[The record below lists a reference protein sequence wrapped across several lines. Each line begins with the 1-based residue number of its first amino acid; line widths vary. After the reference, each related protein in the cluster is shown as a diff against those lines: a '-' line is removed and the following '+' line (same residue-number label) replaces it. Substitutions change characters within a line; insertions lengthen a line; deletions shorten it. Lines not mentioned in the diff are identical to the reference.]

1 MLGDLLDLPVI
12 EASPYIQNA
21 SLISFLG
28 ASGAEIDGA
37 KVAEPN
43 VPRPGVYTDANG
55 RERAVFPKQGK
66 SMVANAFTIISVG
79 GGVGYNI
86 LNDGYTQLVSVFVIF
101 GGDGVIVQS
110 GGYASLTNSASNFGT
125 RALKATGFRDEAYEF
140 DVGTVTNVIN
150 QTDNNGAQTG
160 RQIIEVGGQTLTNF
174 PIEDYI
180 IKFDGY
186 TNTDPSKE
194 YFILGVELSL
204 IHI

>member
-1 MLGDLLDLPVI
+1 M
-12 EASPYIQNA
+12 
-21 SLISFLG
+21 
-28 ASGAEIDGA
+28 
-37 KVAEPN
+37 
-43 VPRPGVYTDANG
+43 
-55 RERAVFPKQGK
+55 
-66 SMVANAFTIISVG
+66 
-79 GGVGYNI
+79 
-86 LNDGYTQLVSVFVIF
+86 SVFVIF

-125 RALKATGFRDEAYEF
+125 RALKATGFRSEAYEF
-140 DVGTVTNVIN
+140 DVGTVTNVTN

-194 YFILGVELSL
+194 YFILGVEKLSGSIGTQAVSYTHL
-204 IHI
+204 TLPTKRIV